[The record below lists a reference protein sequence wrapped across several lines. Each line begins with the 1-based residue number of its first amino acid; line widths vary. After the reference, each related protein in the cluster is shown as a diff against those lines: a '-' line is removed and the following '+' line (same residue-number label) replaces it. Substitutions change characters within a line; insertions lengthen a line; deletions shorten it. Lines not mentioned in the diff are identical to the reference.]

1 MPKVPLIRLRSGA
14 VDALVRLPPTERLLV
29 TLCRRSGAS
38 ELRAEHMVSL
48 ECAAVR
54 GALHCLAETHGV
66 LGLVLSTLERASL
79 LSSLGR
85 EHSRDILA
93 PLGHLRRQAA
103 IWDLER
109 ARILGFLRRAGLDP
123 VVLKGGALRDTTY
136 DEPAQRPIGDLDL
149 LLTPEAADD
158 AIRVLETAGYRE
170 IWSGAVLEWYRR
182 HHYHSGMAHPNG
194 FVVEVHWGLTR
205 PSRPWQLRADK
216 FLRRSVLT
224 ELTTGVQVRTPSPED
239 MALHLASQNLEDHFS
254 RLRRLVDLD
263 RVIAREQG
271 MDWAYLW
278 KSAKDGRLE
287 IVLAY
292 SLQLCYALLRTSV
305 PADFLVRLSPPRVA
319 RIHLALLRPLSFLV
333 SQTSDESKATRRG
346 KRFWLMVRWED
357 RLKYLVNR
365 MWGPAME
372 HATAR
377 GLEDEADQR
386 EPSVRA
392 RLWAVAKFVA
402 YFAAAHV
409 GLYLSGFFSLVT
421 RSGRSELRFWTAV
434 EGDHGSDTVSTAR
447 SVRAVSK

>member
-1 MPKVPLIRLRSGA
+1 MPKVPLIRFRSGA
-14 VDALVRLPPTERLLV
+14 VDALVMLPPTERLLV

-48 ECAAVR
+48 ECAAVQ

-66 LGLVLSTLERASL
+66 LGLVLSTLERASR
-79 LSSLGR
+79 SLGR
-85 EHSRDILA
+85 EHSREILA

-103 IWDLER
+103 IWDLEC
-109 ARILGFLRRAGLDP
+109 ARILGFLRRVGLEP

-149 LLTPEAADD
+149 LLTPEATDD
-158 AIRVLETAGYRE
+158 AIRVLETAGYYE
-170 IWSGAVLEWYRR
+170 IRSGAVLEWYRR
-182 HHYHSGMAHPNG
+182 HHYHTAMAHPNG
-194 FVVEVHWGLTR
+194 FVVEVHWGLER
-205 PSRPWQLRADK
+205 ASRPWQLRADK
-216 FLRRSVLT
+216 FLGRSVLT

-239 MALHLASQNLEDHFS
+239 MALHLASQNLEDDFS

-278 KSAKDGRLE
+278 KSAKDGGLE

-305 PADFLVRLSPPRVA
+305 PADFLVRLNPPRVA
-319 RIHLALLRPLSFLV
+319 RIHLSLLRPLSFLV
-333 SQTSDESKATRRG
+333 SQTSDESKAARRG

-357 RLKYLVNR
+357 RLKYLVSK
-365 MWGPAME
+365 MWGPAKL
-372 HATAR
+372 ATAR
-377 GLEDEADQR
+377 RLEDDADQR

-392 RLWAVAKFVA
+392 RLWAVAKFMA
-402 YFAAAHV
+402 YLAAAHV

-434 EGDHGSDTVSTAR
+434 EGDHRSDTISTAR